1 LTNRQIEGRFL
12 GFLAKAY
19 LLLGRLDEAR
29 RAAGRSLEL
38 CRTIG
43 FAYGVGLAERN
54 LGRLALAA
62 GTHAEAATHL
72 ATARDLF
79 AGMGSPHEVARTTL
93 ALAALAHARG
103 DTAQAAAL
111 LDEARAA
118 FQALGM
124 PAGSG
129 LAFRHFRQR

>member
-1 LTNRQIEGRFL
+1 M
-12 GFLAKAY
+12 
-19 LLLGRLDEAR
+19 
-29 RAAGRSLEL
+29 
-38 CRTIG
+38 
-43 FAYGVGLAERN
+43 AERN

-79 AGMGSPHEVARTTL
+79 AGMGSRHEVART
-93 ALAALAHARG
+93 ALPQAALAHARG

-118 FQALGM
+118 FQPLGM
-124 PAGSG
+124 PALVARAEHLGREWAP
-129 LAFRHFRQR
+129 LAGDEGVRLSTVNVSRGA

>member
-1 LTNRQIEGRFL
+1 MTNRQIEGRFL
-12 GFLAKAY
+12 VFLAKAY

-62 GTHAEAATHL
+62 GTHAEAAAHL
-72 ATARDLF
+72 ATARDQF
-79 AGMGSPHEVARTTL
+79 AGMGSRHEVARTTL
-93 ALAALAHARG
+93 AQAALAHARG
-103 DTAQAAAL
+103 DTARAAAL
-111 LDEARAA
+111 LDEARADHK
-118 FQALGM
+118 
-124 PAGSG
+124 GSG